1 MASFPPIIGRQPSIL
16 ILGSMPSQISLNEQ
30 RYYANPNN
38 AFWWLMSQL
47 VGFSLD
53 LSYAQCCQCLKDAGI
68 AVWDVLYDCERVGS
82 LDNNIVR
89 ESEQANDIAAL
100 IKKHPSLTKIGFNG
114 RAAES
119 IFGRHIKLDD
129 PSLAI
134 ALRLLP
140 SSSSAHARKT
150 KQQKLQAWRLALE
163 VKPVSIPR

>member
-1 MASFPPIIGRQPSIL
+1 
-16 ILGSMPSQISLNEQ
+16 MPSQISLNEQ